1 MPLDPIAT
9 ATRIEESYS
18 RYLRTTLRP
27 RDAHLETQLQKL
39 LLLPEHRLGKGPIL
53 QAAAPY
59 ERGSSVQQ
67 LVEQGVLNKG
77 FLDLKPTA
85 FPIDRPLY
93 VHQENAIR
101 HITQGSNALVA
112 TGTGSGKTESFLI
125 PILNH
130 LLGERLPNTL
140 SDPGIRALL
149 LYPMN
154 ALANDQVK
162 RLRQLFEAFPDITFG
177 RYTGET
183 EHEQKKA
190 LDQYRISFGRDPL
203 PNELISRE
211 TMKETPP
218 HVLITNFAMLEYL
231 LLRPS
236 DSPFFDGPSGKH
248 WKFITLDEIHTYDGS
263 KGAEIAYLLRRVR
276 DRVVQSEKKKIQ
288 YIGTSATLGSGPQD
302 DPLLVDFAHAIF
314 DEDFDTSC
322 LIKPLR
328 IAMTGVDKSWTIDE
342 TQTRL
347 LLDHLDESATPAT
360 LTQFASSIG
369 CPHFEAKESIAAT
382 LFELLIGET
391 HIHDLRSQLA
401 LASIDI
407 YTAVQAL
414 HFSNPQHI
422 IDLVEL
428 ACKAVDDKET
438 PLLPARYH
446 FLLRALEGAFI
457 CIDEE
462 HPNRENL
469 FLDRHL
475 NCPACAQAG
484 RTRRLFEFG
493 ACRRCGS
500 SFVLGN
506 ETNHDDTGISL
517 LIHAGPYERKLVH
530 LLLGRHTVQDNE
542 DDLVFDDELESAS
555 PEEILLCSSCGS
567 FGTRSIL
574 ANCCQQ
580 PSHRPVTLAKAG
592 KNGITRKCPAC
603 SGSTTHNIVFR
614 FLSGVDASGSVIAST
629 LYQDIPTDPNP
640 TKGAVAG
647 GRKLL
652 TFSDSRQEAAF
663 FAPYFDRTHSRAIQR
678 RLIWETLIRLNKTD
692 PALCP
697 RPDDL
702 VPRLVAIAKEYS
714 IFSPNSSAISQ
725 ADLVRKWIFSEI
737 ISYDS
742 DLNLE
747 GTGIASISPVIPN
760 DLVVPAGMIP
770 QGMREAETLTLIEQ
784 LIATLIDKRIVT
796 PMDGIEMS
804 DPIFSPLNFEVH
816 LRGQNSSKYVVAW
829 EPKPGSMN
837 SRLDI
842 VERTFIDRNSP
853 TDAREWLKNVW
864 GWFTSPNS
872 PWGQLVASVPTKGSI
887 GAAWQVNPKFLEFRL
902 RDDSKEIFECN
913 RCRDI
918 QWTRVG
924 TVCTRYRCTGQQV
937 PMLHS
942 LDDNHY
948 RYQYMNLE
956 PIPAVVEEHTAQLGN
971 KEAAKRQTEFV
982 NGEINVLSC
991 STTFELGV
999 DVGEIQT
1006 VFLRNMPPGPAN
1018 YVQRAGRAGRRA
1030 GSPALTVTF
1039 AQRKN
1044 HDQHFFRYPSA
1055 MIDGEVSAPI
1065 VEVLNEDIARRHIHS
1080 IALAEFLRYASKKW
1094 NIDPRNV
1101 EEFFIQEFD
1110 GASLS
1115 EQWRQWLLSYPDSL
1129 KQAVKRVL
1137 PASLHSA
1144 LKVEVWGWVHD
1155 LVNKPTQNGG
1165 GSLWVSEDDLR
1176 TSLSA
1181 LANEI
1186 SRLIEDNKIQIAAN
1200 IQKVERTIKTG
1211 PYLSQLSRRTVLPK
1225 YGFPVDSVPLDL
1237 SKGGTANAFRL
1248 DLDRDLTQAIV
1259 DYAPGSQVVA
1269 DKKVWESEGVKIPNG
1284 LQLRTYEWRE
1294 CKECNS
1300 LTSKLFIG
1308 EDSIDACAVCG
1319 SNKSVGR
1326 GKFIWPEFGF
1336 IGNLK
1341 GPAGD
1346 QRPVKVGY
1354 AKPYFVDYQDSPKP
1368 EPMSVGNRIV
1378 NVLQSRLGEV
1388 HLINRGTG
1396 AGFCLCRSCGRMESV
1411 PPSNKKGKLPEW
1423 KHTRPG
1429 TAYDCSYRLREFV
1442 SLGHQYRTDVLE
1454 VRLGIPGTWDMYQ
1467 SALQALVAALPS
1479 VGIKRE
1485 DVQGMLRFI
1494 QNQPPSLLLVD
1505 AVPGGAGH
1513 AKRIRQ
1519 MIEPLIHA
1527 ALLRAENCSCGL
1539 DSSCYGCLRAYDNQ
1553 QIQDSLI
1560 RQDAIRIL
1568 QHFSSK

>member
-1 MPLDPIAT
+1 MALDPIAT
-9 ATRIEESYS
+9 ATRIEDSYS

-27 RDAHLETQLQKL
+27 RDAHLERQLEAL
-39 LLLPEHRLGKGPIL
+39 LRLPDHRLGKGPIL

-59 ERGSSVQQ
+59 ERGQSIVG
-67 LVEQGVLNKG
+67 LVSEGVLHQG
-77 FLDLKPTA
+77 FLDLGQSA
-85 FPIDRPLY
+85 FPVKRPLY
-93 VHQENAIR
+93 AHQENAIR
-101 HITQGSNALVA
+101 HITKGSNALVA

-130 LLGERLPNTL
+130 LLHERTSGTL
-140 SDPGIRALL
+140 SQPGVRALL

-162 RLRQLFEAFPDITFG
+162 RLRQLFQAFPDITFG

-183 EHEQKKA
+183 EHDQTKA
-190 LDQYRISFGRDPL
+190 LDQYRILFGTDPL

-211 TMKETPP
+211 AMKEKPP

-236 DSPFFDGPSGKH
+236 DSPFFDGSTGNH
-248 WKFITLDEIHTYDGS
+248 WKFIALDEIHTYDGS

-276 DRVVQSEKKKIQ
+276 DRVVRSEKNKIR

-302 DPLLVDFAHAIF
+302 DPLLIDFAHAIF
-314 DEDFDTSC
+314 DEKFDQSC

-328 IAMTGVDKSWTIDE
+328 VPMTGVTTNWTSTE
-342 TQTRL
+342 EQSQL
-347 LLDHLDESATPAT
+347 LLQHLNGDATPQSLVT
-360 LTQFASSIG
+360 FAASIG
-369 CPHFEAKESIAAT
+369 CPTISPRENIPAT
-382 LFELLIGET
+382 LFDLFIGET
-391 HIHDLRSQLA
+391 HIHDLRTQLA
-401 LASIDI
+401 LQSIDI
-407 YTAVQAL
+407 YSAVQEFN
-414 HFSNPQHI
+414 FSSTQHVI
-422 IDLVEL
+422 NLVEL
-428 ACKAVDDKET
+428 ACKAVDDNET

-457 CIDEE
+457 CIDDQ
-462 HPNRENL
+462 HPNQENL
-469 FLDRHL
+469 YLDRHL

-484 RTRRLFEFG
+484 RSKRLFEFG

-506 ETNHDDTGISL
+506 ESVNEETDARQ
-517 LIHAGPYERKLVH
+517 LIHAGPYERQLVH
-530 LLLGRHTVQDNE
+530 LLLGQQVVEDNE
-542 DDLVFDDELESAS
+542 DDDVFDDEIESTTM
-555 PEEILLCSSCGS
+555 EEMLLCSSCGS
-567 FGTRSIL
+567 YGTRGELS
-574 ANCCQQ
+574 ACCAY
-580 PSHRPVTLAKAG
+580 PSQRPVTFAKPG

-603 SGSTTHNIVFR
+603 SGSTTFNIVFR

-629 LYQDIPTDPNP
+629 LYQDIPEDPKP
-640 TKGAVAG
+640 SKAAVAG

-652 TFSDSRQEAAF
+652 TFSDSRQEAAY
-663 FAPYFDRTHSRAIQR
+663 FAPYFERTHSRAIQR
-678 RLIWETLIRLNKTD
+678 RLIWETLTRLKLTNPNVK
-692 PALCP
+692 P
-697 RPDDL
+697 RPEDL
-702 VPRLVAIAKEYS
+702 VPRLVAIAKEYA
-714 IFSPNSSAISQ
+714 IFSPGTSAISQ
-725 ADLVRKWIFSEI
+725 EDQARTWIFSEI
-737 ISYDS
+737 ISHDS
-742 DLNLE
+742 AINLE
-747 GTGIASISPVIPN
+747 GTGIASISPVVP
-760 DLVVPAGMIP
+760 DGLVVPGGMIP
-770 QGMREAETLTLIEQ
+770 QSMTEQESLALILQLLSTLR
-784 LIATLIDKRIVT
+784 DKHIVT
-796 PMDGIEMS
+796 PMDGVNIA
-804 DPIFSPLNFEVH
+804 DQIFSPLNFEVH
-816 LRGQNSSKYVVAW
+816 VRGQNSTKYVAAW

-842 VERTFIDRNSP
+842 VERTFADRGSS
-853 TDAREWLKNVW
+853 TDSREWLKNVW
-864 GWFTSPNS
+864 GWLTSPGT
-872 PWGQLVASVPTKGSI
+872 PWSHVLASVPTKGAI
-887 GAAWQVNPKFLEFRL
+887 GAAWQLNPKFLEFQL
-902 RDDSKEIFECN
+902 RDETTEIFECN
-913 RCRDI
+913 QCRDI
-918 QWTRVG
+918 HWTRIG
-924 TVCTRYRCTGQQV
+924 QVCTRYRCPGRLLPV
-937 PMLHS
+937 VSS

-948 RYQYMNLE
+948 RYQYMNLD

-1044 HDQHFFRYPSA
+1044 HDQHFFRHPSA
-1055 MIDGEVSAPI
+1055 MIDGQVSAPI
-1065 VEVLNEDIARRHIHS
+1065 VEVQNEDIARRHIHS
-1080 IALAEFLRYASKKW
+1080 IALAEFLRHSMQKW
-1094 NIDPRNV
+1094 GVDPRNV
-1101 EEFFIQEFD
+1101 EDFFIQEFE
-1110 GASLS
+1110 GSSLS
-1115 EQWRQWLLSYPDSL
+1115 EHWRQWLLSRPDEL
-1129 KQAVKRVL
+1129 RQAVKRVL
-1137 PASLHSA
+1137 PLTLHQSLD
-1144 LKVEVWGWVHD
+1144 VDNWVWADD
-1155 LVNKPTQNGG
+1155 LVNPPTLSGG

-1181 LANEI
+1181 LSIEI
-1186 SRLIEDNKIQIAAN
+1186 ARLMELGKLQVAAN
-1200 IQKVERTIKTG
+1200 IQRVERTIKTG

-1237 SKGGTANAFRL
+1237 SRGAIANSARL

-1269 DKKVWESEGVKIPNG
+1269 DKRVWESEGVKIPNG

-1300 LTSKLFIG
+1300 LTSKMFLG
-1308 EDSIDACAVCG
+1308 EDQIQTCSVCG
-1319 SNKSVGR
+1319 SDKSVGR
-1326 GKFIWPEFGF
+1326 GKFVWPEFGF

-1341 GPAGD
+1341 GNAGE

-1354 AKPYFVDYQDSPKP
+1354 AKPYFVDYQDSPEP
-1368 EPMSVGNRIV
+1368 EPVAVGNKIV
-1378 NVLQSRLGEV
+1378 DVLQSRLGEV

-1396 AGFCLCRSCGRMESV
+1396 AGFCLCRNCGRMESI
-1411 PPSNKKGKLPEW
+1411 PPSNRNGKLPEW

-1429 TAYDCSYRLREFV
+1429 TTVDCNSRNREFV

-1454 VRLGIPGTWDMYQ
+1454 IRLGIPGTWDMYQ
-1467 SALQALVAALPS
+1467 STLQALVAALPS

-1485 DVQGMLRFI
+1485 DVQGMMRFI
-1494 QNQPPSLLLVD
+1494 QNEPPALLLVD

-1519 MIEPLIHA
+1519 MLTQLISA
-1527 ALLRAENCSCGL
+1527 AMDRVQNCSCGL
-1539 DSSCYGCLRAYDNQ
+1539 DSSCYACLRAYDNQ
-1553 QIQDSLI
+1553 QIQESLV
-1560 RQDAIRIL
+1560 RQHAIKIL
-1568 QHFSSK
+1568 QNFS